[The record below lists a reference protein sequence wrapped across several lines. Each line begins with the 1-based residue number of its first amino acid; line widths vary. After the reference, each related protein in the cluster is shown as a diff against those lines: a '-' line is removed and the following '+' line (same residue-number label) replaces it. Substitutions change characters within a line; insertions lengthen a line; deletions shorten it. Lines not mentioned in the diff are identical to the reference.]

1 MGDRCGGWAGE
12 EEIVM
17 LTGGYILALED
28 PLSHVVPHE
37 LFVIPVCGGISF
49 SNHMLMLLVATVLM
63 LIILPLAAR
72 RTGLVPSGRLG
83 IFFEIICVFLREEV
97 VRPVLGENTDRFIKF
112 LWTLFFFILFC
123 NLLGMIPS
131 DAIIYFL
138 SFGYVEHL
146 GGAAT
151 ADIWVTGTLAA
162 AAFVMIHVS
171 GVRQQGLWG
180 YFKHFI
186 PEVPWPLVPVMYVLE
201 FMGALIKPF
210 ALAVRLFANI
220 VAGHAVLGAFLVLI
234 IMSRSYLIGG
244 VTILGCAA
252 FSLLELFVAFLQAY
266 IFMFLTTMFIGA
278 AVHSEH

>member
-1 MGDRCGGWAGE
+1 MGDRRCGCAGE
-12 EEIVM
+12 EEVVM

-72 RTGLVPSGRLG
+72 RKGLVASGRLG
-83 IFFEIICVFLREEV
+83 LFFEIICVFLREEV
-97 VRPVLGENTDRFIKF
+97 VRPVLQEDTDKFIGF

-123 NLLGMIPS
+123 DLLGMVPV
-131 DAIIYFL
+131 DGIIYFL
-138 SFGYVEHL
+138 SFGRLEHV

-151 ADIWVTGTLAA
+151 ADIWVTGALAA
-162 AAFVMIHVS
+162 LAFVMIHVS
-171 GVRQQGLWG
+171 GVRHQGLWG
-180 YFKHFI
+180 YFKNFI
-186 PEVPWPLVPVMYVLE
+186 PHVPWPLVPVMYVLE
-201 FMGALIKPF
+201 FIGALIKPF

-220 VAGHAVLGAFLVLI
+220 LAGHAVLGAFLVLI
-234 IMSRSYLIGG
+234 MMSRSYLIGG

-252 FSLLELFVAFLQAY
+252 FGLLELFVAFLQAY
-266 IFMFLTTMFIGA
+266 IFTYLTTIFIGA